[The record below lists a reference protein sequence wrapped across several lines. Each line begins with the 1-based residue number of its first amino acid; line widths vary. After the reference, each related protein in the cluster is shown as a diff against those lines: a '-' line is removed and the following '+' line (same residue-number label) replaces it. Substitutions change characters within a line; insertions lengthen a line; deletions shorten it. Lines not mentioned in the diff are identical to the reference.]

1 MTLQML
7 TEADDKQ
14 LITITP
20 EWMKEKFDQ
29 MNELLFDGK
38 LKPCKLSLFTSGKGS
53 RGGTLGW
60 FKHKPLFYSKSR
72 QYGGK
77 HPCYVKDWWGDK
89 IWLDEDNFNQYA
101 EPQIELNGNYNW
113 TEKAALSTLVH
124 EMCHYYDYKDG
135 WAPVQA
141 HGPSFRNIA
150 AWVSR
155 KSNEFFTVERLA
167 RAEQMKEMEFT
178 DSMKAFNNR
187 RAAKGIKYFK
197 MEFEHPEMSSRG
209 KVYKYAYAIPSA
221 TIADNYSAYLK
232 SKTES
237 RFSRAVECV
246 TTDGAIKNYHTV
258 AAVGRYYYSP
268 AATFEEVLGDVKA
281 DSEVEIAIGG
291 DNQTLNE
298 PWYLFRF
305 KYKTPYRQNG
315 RTYTWGYWLS
325 KPTDFFKFRNYLNTL
340 VGDKYSYAD
349 YFEIYDAAVLGHKPS
364 NAKNLA
370 QNYISQSEEVLP
382 NVQMGTQKIIFGA
395 ENKDTGVARNVA
407 DNNPL
412 SGLSNFLYG
421 SGGNPHIKN
430 PQPPQP
436 QAPTPTP
443 PPPPPAPEKR
453 YTFSIPLMKNGQPSG
468 TFTIN
473 SATEAEAKEQMR
485 QRFPGWSQE
494 VIDAK
499 FQKYAKPLPQNNIAL
514 QEGDM
519 RYVVEQVCEQLA
531 HSVGAT

>member
-1 MTLQML
+1 ML

-14 LITITP
+14 LMTITP

-60 FKHKPLFYSKSR
+60 FKHKSIYYSKSSTNWE
-72 QYGGK
+72 GK

-101 EPQIELNGNYNW
+101 APEIQLNGNYNW

-141 HGPSFRNIA
+141 HGPSFRSIA

-155 KSNEFFTVERLA
+155 KSNDFFTVERLA
-167 RAEQMKEMEFT
+167 KAEQMQEMEFT
-178 DSMKAFNNR
+178 DNMKAFNNR

-197 MEFEHPEMSSRG
+197 MEFSFPERSPRG
-209 KVYKYAYAIPSA
+209 KLYKFAYAIPSS
-221 TIADNYSAYLK
+221 TIADSYSAYMRT
-232 SKTES
+232 KTEGG
-237 RFSRAVECV
+237 RFKRIIECT
-246 TTDGAIKNYHTV
+246 TTDGAIKSHHTV
-258 AAVGRYYYSP
+258 VAVGRYYYST
-268 AATFEEVLGDVKA
+268 ANSLEEVLGDVKA
-281 DSEVEIAIGG
+281 DTETEIQIG
-291 DNQTLNE
+291 NEEAQVLSE

-305 KYKTPYRQNG
+305 KYNTPYRQNG
-315 RTYTWGYWLS
+315 RQYTWGYWLS
-325 KPTDFFKFRNYLNTL
+325 KPADFFKFRNYLNSL

-364 NAKNLA
+364 NAKSLSR
-370 QNYISQSEEVLP
+370 NYICQSEEILP
-382 NVQMGTQKIIFGA
+382 NVQKGTQKIIFGA
-395 ENKDTGVARNVA
+395 ENKDTSVAMNVA

-412 SGLSNFLYG
+412 NGLSNLLYG

-430 PQPPQP
+430 PQPP
-436 QAPTPTP
+436 
-443 PPPPPAPEKR
+443 PAPEKK
-453 YTFSIPLMKNGQPSG
+453 YTFSIPLMRNGQPSG

-485 QRFPGWSQE
+485 QRFPGWSE
-494 VIDAK
+494 DIINDK

-514 QEGDM
+514 QESDL
-519 RYVVEQVCEQLA
+519 RYMVWQVCEQLA
-531 HSVGAT
+531 QDIGAT